1 MLKSGLDFESKQ
13 ARRNKLTVSRTPLKA
28 LAGRAATTGMEM
40 MRAEVRS
47 VVEGGQ
53 VDIRFNL

>member
-1 MLKSGLDFESKQ
+1 MLKSGLDFESRE
-13 ARRNKLTVSRTPLKA
+13 ARRNELTVSRTSLKA

-47 VVEGGQ
+47 VAEGGQ
-53 VDIRFNL
+53 VDVRFNS